1 MLVFKSFDSFIK
13 DLNLN
18 KLVWIID
25 EMSIIYGIK
34 NLIHIFLMKENIN
47 KTRRIIKSI
56 SSFEDVI
63 NKMLSFN
70 IKREDTVI
78 VIGGGITGDLGGF
91 VSSVYL
97 RGLKYSHI
105 PTSLLAMVD
114 SSIGGK
120 TGLNTSY
127 GKNLIGSF
135 YLPEATILIL
145 TFYSLTKIEVKNGL
159 VK

>member
-25 EMSIIYGIK
+25 RNVYNLWNQKFDPYILNNKKILIK
-34 NLIHIFLMKENIN
+34 ADESS
-47 KTRRIIKSI
+47 KSI

-97 RGLKYSHI
+97 RGLKYYHI

-135 YLPEATILIL
+135 YLPEATVIDTNFLFTL
-145 TFYSLTKIEVKNGL
+145 PKS
-159 VK
+159 